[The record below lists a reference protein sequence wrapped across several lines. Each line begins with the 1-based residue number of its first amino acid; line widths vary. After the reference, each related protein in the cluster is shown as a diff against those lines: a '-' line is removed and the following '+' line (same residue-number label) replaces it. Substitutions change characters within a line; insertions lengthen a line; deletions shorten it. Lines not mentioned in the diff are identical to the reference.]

1 MFVGVI
7 EIMKDGQRIV
17 GSDISPIRVLVGLN
31 PFNNALG
38 APGDSLYHSSF
49 NGRFEFLRGETDGE
63 LNFKVRRLM
72 AGGDKRPDQ
81 VILTRSKM
89 MDNLSDQH

>member
-7 EIMKDGQRIV
+7 EIMKDGQE
-17 GSDISPIRVLVGLN
+17 SSEATFLDPKFVGLD

-63 LNFKVRRLM
+63 LNFKVRR
-72 AGGDKRPDQ
+72 
-81 VILTRSKM
+81 
-89 MDNLSDQH
+89 